1 MFIWNRTRGYLIK
14 EFTFLSP
21 TRNRLE
27 NSIDSGELTG
37 HSVNSSFVKSLL
49 RTLSLK
55 FSSTS
60 SSFSSYD
67 PSLEIFSFK
76 TVPTMCLY
84 SKQILITGG
93 CSCILLWNIS
103 KGELVKKITI
113 RKPFNS
119 MLCRDNNKR
128 FNSQNDYVK
137 EIRIIEKNTFKK
149 EMNSVLFNNKNSFN
163 NNNTNNN
170 NFNSLKNVKKL
181 ILITDYT
188 DTFYLLK
195 IPSNLSLDD

>member
-1 MFIWNRTRGYLIK
+1 
-14 EFTFLSP
+14 
-21 TRNRLE
+21 
-27 NSIDSGELTG
+27 
-37 HSVNSSFVKSLL
+37 
-49 RTLSLK
+49 
-55 FSSTS
+55 
-60 SSFSSYD
+60 
-67 PSLEIFSFK
+67 
-76 TVPTMCLY
+76 
-84 SKQILITGG
+84 
-93 CSCILLWNIS
+93 
-103 KGELVKKITI
+103 
-113 RKPFNS
+113 